1 MSVKKKILNTS
12 LLSVILA
19 SLVTMGLS
27 AQQPTRRPT
36 LIVGI
41 VVDGLSLDQINLL
54 RGHFGPDGFNR
65 LLSRGITI
73 TDLDFGSALDPA
85 AASAVIYTGAAPSIN
100 GIDAKTKYDRTTRRP
115 VSTFHDG
122 KTMGNFTTETLSPN
136 AMRVSTIGDELRI
149 STGGLGHVYTIAPQS
164 GQALAMSGH
173 AANSAFWIND
183 INGKWST
190 STFYKEVPT
199 PIMSSNHRNPIE
211 FKLDTI
217 TWSPL
222 RNASTYP
229 DIPSYKKLSPFRH
242 SFARNDI
249 DRYRRFMASPMVN
262 REVTAMAIDYIKSM
276 NLGKS
281 ENFDMINLAYTLSP
295 YTYGREVDSRME
307 LMDSYIRLDRELATL
322 FKAIDHNGPGMN
334 NTLLFLAGTPASTTT
349 RREEQRW
356 SIQSGEFSP
365 RRAISLLN
373 VYLTALHGNGDWV
386 TGFHDNKFYLNH
398 DLIKK
403 RGLELK
409 KVRSSA
415 TELLSQMEGIAEAFS
430 IEDIINGRAAET
442 IAVPRRNVNIS
453 TAGDIYV
460 SVIPGW
466 QVIDDGTTIPHPTT
480 YPMAQR
486 FVAPIAPA
494 FILAPN
500 IGASTI
506 STPVDARA
514 LAPTISSILRIRA
527 PNAALLP
534 PLRLNTRL

>member
-1 MSVKKKILNTS
+1 MSVKKKLINTG
-12 LLSVILA
+12 LLSVLVA
-19 SLVTMGLS
+19 SMVTMSLS
-27 AQQPTRRPT
+27 AQQPTKRPT
-36 LIVGI
+36 LVVGI

-54 RGHFGPDGFNR
+54 KGHFGADGFNR
-65 LLSRGITI
+65 LMNRGITI

-85 AASAVIYTGAAPSIN
+85 AASAVLYTGASPSIN
-100 GIDAKTKYDRTTRRP
+100 GIDAKTIYDRTTRRP
-115 VSTFHDG
+115 KSTFNDG
-122 KTMGNFTTETLSPN
+122 KTLGNFTTETLSPK
-136 AMRVSTIGDELRI
+136 AMRVSTIGDEIRI

-164 GQALAMSGH
+164 SQALAMSGS

-183 INGKWST
+183 ITGKWAT
-190 STFYKEVPT
+190 TTFYKEVPT
-199 PIMSSNHRNPIE
+199 PILNSNHRNPLEI
-211 FKLDTI
+211 KLDTI
-217 TWSPL
+217 TWTPL
-222 RNASTYP
+222 KNVSVYP
-229 DIPSYKKLSPFRH
+229 DLPSYKSVAPFRH
-242 SFARNDI
+242 SFVRNDY

-262 REVTAMAIDYIKSM
+262 REVTSMAIDYINAM
-276 NLGKS
+276 NLGKG

-295 YTYGREVDSRME
+295 YTYGRDVDSRME
-307 LMDSYIRLDRELATL
+307 LMDSYMRLDRELAAL
-322 FKAIDHNGPGMN
+322 FKAIDTHGPGMN
-334 NTLLFLAGTPASTTT
+334 NTLLFLAGTPATPST
-349 RREEQRW
+349 RREEDRW
-356 SIQSGEFSP
+356 AVQSGEFSP

-403 RGLELK
+403 RGLDLK

-415 TELLSQMEGIAEAFS
+415 SELLNQMEGVAEAFS
-430 IEDIINGRAAET
+430 IEDIINGKAVET
-442 IAVPRRNVNIS
+442 VAVPRRNVNIS

-466 QVIDDGTTIPHPTT
+466 EVIDDGTTVPHATT

-500 IGASTI
+500 TGAATI

-514 LAPTISSILRIRA
+514 LAPTITSILRIRA

-534 PLRLNTRL
+534 PLRLNSRL